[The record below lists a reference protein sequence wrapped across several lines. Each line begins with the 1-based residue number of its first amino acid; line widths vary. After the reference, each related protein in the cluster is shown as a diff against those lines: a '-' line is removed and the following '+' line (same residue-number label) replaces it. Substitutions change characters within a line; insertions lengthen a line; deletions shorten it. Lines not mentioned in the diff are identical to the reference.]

1 MIAQVPSERRVIVV
15 PSGRVTLAVAK
26 LSPPEDPLVTEDP
39 ALVVADPPLAV
50 VPPPTV
56 VDEDTLPDP
65 TVTDVEAPLRFDD
78 SCSMIMH
85 VEPSSSLIS
94 SASARLGAAIV
105 VAIIAAAIGSANGL
119 EVIGSPPRSKSRL
132 RRALRS
138 QPI

>member
-1 MIAQVPSERRVIVV
+1 MIAQVPSERRVMVV
-15 PSGRVTLAVAK
+15 PSGRVTVAVAK

-65 TVTDVEAPLRFDD
+65 TVTDDETPLPSD
-78 SCSMIMH
+78 CSGSMTTQ

-94 SASARLGAAIV
+94 F
-105 VAIIAAAIGSANGL
+105 AAAWSGAKAAANSAVITGTRNEL
-119 EVIGSPPRSKSRL
+119 EVIGLLLLENAGFGRG
-132 RRALRS
+132 LRS